1 MVTKIDGATTC
12 NEVERQVFET
22 EIDMGTV
29 IQQH

>member
-22 EIDMGTV
+22 EIDMGDRKSV
-29 IQQH
+29 V